1 MQSFLLK
8 AMKKNKKLQH
18 LIEYY
23 ALKATIAFLYLF
35 SMNTAKKFGF
45 ILADIVFKFIPI
57 RKKHIISSLTK
68 AFPNKTQKEINEIA
82 KDVYKQF
89 VCTVVEIIFVSKM
102 SDKQLKNFVNFE
114 NIYLV
119 ENSIKQGKGAIML
132 SAHFGNW
139 EMLAISFAKRYPLSV
154 IVAKQENPYFDE
166 MINGIRSNRGYK
178 TIYKEVAPI
187 GVLRALKRKEFVA
200 ILADQHAGDQ
210 GVYTPFFFGDVST
223 PKGPAVFALKAGCP
237 IIAGFC
243 VRQPDG
249 RYVATFEEI
258 LVDDVGTEDEKV
270 KKIITEYNKIL
281 QKYVEKYPSYWFWFH
296 RRWRQKDN

>member
-1 MQSFLLK
+1 
-8 AMKKNKKLQH
+8 MKKNKKLQH
-18 LIEYY
+18 LTEYY
-23 ALKATIAFLYLF
+23 ALKAVMAFLYLF
-35 SMNTAKKFGF
+35 SMETAKKIGF
-45 ILADIVFKFIPI
+45 FLAATAFKFVPI

-68 AFPNKTQKEINEIA
+68 AFPDKTKEEINKIA

-102 SDKQLKNFVNFE
+102 SDKQLKNFINFE

-119 ENSIKQGKGAIML
+119 ENALKAGRGAIML

-139 EMLAISFAKRYPLSV
+139 EMLAISFGKRYPLSV

-178 TIYKEVAPI
+178 TIYKENAPI
-187 GVLRALKRKEFVA
+187 GVLRALKKNEFVA
-200 ILADQHAGDQ
+200 ILADQHAGDS
-210 GVYTPFFFGDVST
+210 GVYVPFFFADVST
-223 PKGPAVFALKAGCP
+223 PKGPAVFALRAKSP
-237 IIAGFC
+237 IITSFC

-258 LVDDVGTEDEKV
+258 VVDYSESEEENI
-270 KKIITEYNKIL
+270 KKIMIKYNEIL
-281 QKYVEKYPSYWFWFH
+281 QKYVERYPSYWFWFH
-296 RRWRQKDN
+296 RRWRQKGNI

>member
-1 MQSFLLK
+1 
-8 AMKKNKKLQH
+8 MKKNKKLQH

-23 ALKATIAFLYLF
+23 ALKVTMAFLYLF
-35 SMNTAKKFGF
+35 SMETAKKFGF
-45 ILADIVFKFIPI
+45 FLAEIVFRFVPI

-68 AFPNKTQKEINEIA
+68 AFPNKTKEEINKIA

-89 VCTVVEIIFVSKM
+89 VCTVVEIIFVGKM

-119 ENSIKQGKGAIML
+119 ENAIKAGKGAIML

-139 EMLAISFAKRYPLSV
+139 EMLAISFGKRYPLSV

-187 GVLRALKRKEFVA
+187 GVMKALKRNEFVA
-200 ILADQHAGDQ
+200 ILSDQHAGDQ

-223 PKGPAVFALKAGCP
+223 PKGPAVFALRAKSP

-243 VRQPDG
+243 VRQSDG

-258 LVDDVGTEDEKV
+258 PVVDTGNEEENIRAIMTK
-270 KKIITEYNKIL
+270 YNEIL

-296 RRWRQKDN
+296 RRWRQKDNL

>member
-1 MQSFLLK
+1 
-8 AMKKNKKLQH
+8 MKKNKKLQH

-23 ALKATIAFLYLF
+23 ALKVTMAFLYLF
-35 SMNTAKKFGF
+35 SIDAAKKIGF
-45 ILADIVFKFIPI
+45 FLADIAFIFVPI

-68 AFPNKTQKEINEIA
+68 AFPKKKLEEINKIA

-119 ENSIKQGKGAIML
+119 ENIIKSGKGAVML

-139 EMLAISFAKRYPLSV
+139 EMLAISFAKRYKLSV

-187 GVLRALKRKEFVA
+187 GVMKALKRNEFVA

-210 GVYTPFFFGDVST
+210 GVYTPFFFGDVSS
-223 PKGPAVFALKAGCP
+223 PKGPAVFALRAECP
-237 IIAGFC
+237 IITGFC
-243 VRQPDG
+243 VRQSDG

-258 LVDDVGTEDEKV
+258 PVVSTGNEEDDI
-270 KKIITEYNKIL
+270 KKIMTKYNETL
-281 QKYVEKYPSYWFWFH
+281 QRYVEKYPSYWFWFH
-296 RRWRQKDN
+296 RRWRNRQLEIVK

>member
-1 MQSFLLK
+1 
-8 AMKKNKKLQH
+8 MKKNKKLQH
-18 LIEYY
+18 LTEYY
-23 ALKATIAFLYLF
+23 ALKVTMAFLYLF
-35 SMNTAKKFGF
+35 SMETAKKFGF
-45 ILADIVFKFIPI
+45 FLADLAFKFVPI

-68 AFPNKTQKEINEIA
+68 AFPNKTKEEINKTA
-82 KDVYKQF
+82 KDIYKQF
-89 VCTVVEIIFVSKM
+89 ICTAVEIIFVSKM
-102 SDKQLKNFVNFE
+102 SDSQLKNFVNFE

-119 ENSIKQGKGAIML
+119 ENALKAGKGAIML

-178 TIYKEVAPI
+178 TIYKDVAPI
-187 GVLRALKRKEFVA
+187 GVMKALKRNEFVA

-223 PKGPAVFALKAGCP
+223 PKGPAVFALRAKSP
-237 IIAGFC
+237 IIVGFC

-258 LVDDVGTEDEKV
+258 PVTYTGNEEEDIKV
-270 KKIITEYNKIL
+270 IMTKYNEIL
-281 QKYVEKYPSYWFWFH
+281 RKYVEKYPSYWFWFH
-296 RRWRQKDN
+296 RRWRQNGNV